1 MEKIVSNQLLSA
13 LESHNIFER
22 FQSGFRKKHS
32 TETALLKVTNDLLRI
47 ADEGLCSVLIL
58 LDLSAAFDTIDPCI
72 LLDRL
77 KQLVG
82 LSPT

>member
-1 MEKIVSNQLLSA
+1 MLP
-13 LESHNIFER
+13 
-22 FQSGFRKKHS
+22 KKHS
-32 TETALLKVTNDLLRI
+32 TETALLKGTNDLLRI